1 MHTDF
6 QRSLQKLLDKYP
18 QYKAEKS
25 LYDAL
30 SELLGKARKEDED
43 YECKTESIGS
53 IVANNIPNLFEEKE
67 NTQAILTGFKEF
79 DSRFGHQWVNLSL
92 W

>member
-1 MHTDF
+1 MLTDF

-67 NTQAILTGFKEF
+67 TGYEQVYCYSSFSDEE
-79 DSRFGHQWVNLSL
+79 HYI
-92 W
+92 